1 MLPVLGQSKLKAFVM
16 LYLLLQGTEHCHSGS
31 HPVRFLGPSAL
42 APGASRQ
49 RQSLE
54 ITVPT
59 GLVIAHRNSRYLLGQ
74 SLPFCEGDQLYSKKT
89 GKIFMNQLKSQKHS
103 KPSCYIY
110 HFQGKKGK
118 QKNLVQPI

>member
-1 MLPVLGQSKLKAFVM
+1 MLPVLGQSKLKAFLM

-42 APGASRQ
+42 APGASRK

-59 GLVIAHRNSRYLLGQ
+59 GLVIAHRNSRYLLDQ
-74 SLPFCEGDQLYSKKT
+74 SLPLWGGDHNRQDFYEPVKISKAFKTKLLYRIS
-89 GKIFMNQLKSQKHS
+89 IQYQADEHLQYRSR
-103 KPSCYIY
+103 IR
-110 HFQGKKGK
+110 
-118 QKNLVQPI
+118 